1 MGKAT
6 LSRLSLSAALL
17 AMAAAAPACALGDSG
32 QAQTTQDVARKQA
45 PREKFMY
52 IVAINRG
59 GTADPDSL
67 NLVGT
72 DPEDRETYGKIFN
85 RVDLPNVGDEVHH
98 FAYSINNDRLL
109 IPGLFSGRM
118 HVFDLKKPRRPT
130 LTTVGDTTTG
140 GYIVPH
146 SVIPMHD
153 GTALV
158 TMIGSATATSGPGGI
173 IRVDD
178 QTGNFVSYFG
188 PGPNRNASDLG
199 EKTMY
204 DFDIKADINR
214 GVSTTFGLPANVG
227 GGISPGG
234 LGDEVSIWDIAREK
248 VIQTVNLG
256 TNSGALESRF
266 IDLPGSTYGYTN
278 TPGTGAVWLW
288 EDEDHDGFFAFH
300 KVLEAA
306 PGNGLALPIDMVLSS
321 DYHYMYLTNWFGDNV
336 QQYDITDRYHP
347 VLLAQAAI
355 PHANMI
361 RLSVDGKRLYVTNEL
376 LSTWDDDAHFG
387 PARNT
392 NYGLW
397 AFDVDTDHGG
407 LTSFTADGSAWVKF
421 DHVQKKTSVGPAGP
435 HMMLFDPKASPLGE
449 H

>member
-6 LSRLSLSAALL
+6 LLKGIWSAALFAL
-17 AMAAAAPACALGDSG
+17 AASAPACSLDDSG
-32 QAQTTQDVARKQA
+32 PIPPTQGVARKVA

-52 IVAINRG
+52 VVAINRG
-59 GTADPDSL
+59 GTAEPDSV

-72 DPEDRETYGKIFN
+72 DPEDSETYGKIFN

-118 HVFDLKKPRRPT
+118 HVFDLKHPRRPT
-130 LTTVGDTTTG
+130 LTTVGNTTTG
-140 GYIVPH
+140 GYIIPH
-146 SVIPMHD
+146 SVLPQDD

-158 TMIGSATATSGPGGI
+158 TMIGSSTASSGPGGI

-188 PGPNRNASDLG
+188 PGPNRTSSDLG

-204 DFDIKADINR
+204 DFDIKADLNR

-227 GGISPGG
+227 GGINPAG

-288 EDEDHDGFFAFH
+288 EDEDHDGFFTFH
-300 KVLEAA
+300 KVLSAA
-306 PGNGLALPIDMVLSS
+306 PGKLSIGGNPID
-321 DYHYMYLTNWFGDNV
+321 LT
-336 QQYDITDRYHP
+336 
-347 VLLAQAAI
+347 LAAF
-355 PHANMI
+355 
-361 RLSVDGKRLYVTNEL
+361 DGKHVRLTIEHIEL
-376 LSTWDDDAHFG
+376 KGRA
-387 PARNT
+387 
-392 NYGLW
+392 
-397 AFDVDTDHGG
+397 
-407 LTSFTADGSAWVKF
+407 
-421 DHVQKKTSVGPAGP
+421 
-435 HMMLFDPKASPLGE
+435 E
-449 H
+449 